1 MRLPSSW
8 TDHMYSIFNAG
19 IEVPLKSK
27 LIDKSP
33 PIESVARTLSC
44 DDSRAETGS
53 PYPLKPS
60 PVSSGAEEDEKNWFS
75 FVHTLLTAAGLDHEV
90 QLDSFFSRCHSAES
104 PLDPSLRDKYANP
117 NDKMHLHEA
126 KRRQRRS
133 NLKLVFDCVNAAL
146 VEITGRYGSD
156 RSTRALTCSGV
167 RNRLVEGAQPMVAEY
182 VWAQMKEW
190 FGSDVRCTS
199 GDGGGDSN
207 SLVVEMVVRKEV
219 VGKGWIDEM
228 RVELDTLRNEI
239 EGKLLD
245 ELVEEAVIDF
255 TGRM

>member
-60 PVSSGAEEDEKNWFS
+60 PVSSGAEEDEKDWF
-75 FVHTLLTAAGLDHEV
+75 FLVHTLLPTAGLDSDL
-90 QLDSFFSRCHSAES
+90 QLDSFFVRQHSPES
-104 PLDPSLRDKYANP
+104 PLDPSLRDRYVSL
-117 NDKMHLHEA
+117 NDKELLFEA

-133 NLKLVFDCVNAAL
+133 NWKLVFDSVNAAL
-146 VEITGRYGSD
+146 VEITVHGSD
-156 RSTRALTCSGV
+156 RSTKAETCSWV
-167 RNRLVEGAQPMVAEY
+167 QNLLVEGSQPQIVVDY
-182 VWAQMKEW
+182 LWAHLKEW
-190 FGSDVRCTS
+190 FCKF
-199 GDGGGDSN
+199 GDGN
-207 SLVVEMVVRKEV
+207 SLVV
-219 VGKGWIDEM
+219 VG
-228 RVELDTLRNEI
+228 
-239 EGKLLD
+239 
-245 ELVEEAVIDF
+245 
-255 TGRM
+255 